1 MNNQDEEQ
9 FEKRSDYRQREDRP
23 HRHRGWKI
31 FGWLVLIVAVIAGI
45 YAFLAWHNV
54 KVTTNQMFNSS
65 GATRQRD
72 AQKVLDQRR
81 PVSILLLGTDT
92 GALGRSYKGRTDTVM
107 VMTINPQKQQ
117 TTIVSIPRDMKVN
130 LPGYP
135 EDSPAKINAA
145 YTFGGVKETINVV
158 QKHFNIPI
166 AWTTDVNG
174 SAYGEY
180 VLSTLFNKR
189 INSLVYYTIGTGCGA
204 GAVVDG
210 KFVGELGH
218 PEMGHIRLKR
228 HPDDLDF
235 KGICPFH
242 GDCLEGLVSGPTFE
256 ARTGKKGKDVPL
268 TDHVW
273 DIMAYY
279 VAQAALDTTLM
290 FRPGQIIFGGGVVSE
305 EFLKKVR
312 REFKKLLNNYVD
324 VGNVDEY
331 ITMPLAKNN
340 GSATIG
346 DFALALKAATE

>member
-1 MNNQDEEQ
+1 M
-9 FEKRSDYRQREDRP
+9 
-23 HRHRGWKI
+23 
-31 FGWLVLIVAVIAGI
+31 
-45 YAFLAWHNV
+45 
-54 KVTTNQMFNSS
+54 
-65 GATRQRD
+65 
-72 AQKVLDQRR
+72 
-81 PVSILLLGTDT
+81 
-92 GALGRSYKGRTDTVM
+92 
-107 VMTINPQKQQ
+107 
-117 TTIVSIPRDMKVN
+117 
-130 LPGYP
+130 
-135 EDSPAKINAA
+135 
-145 YTFGGVKETINVV
+145 
-158 QKHFNIPI
+158 
-166 AWTTDVNG
+166 
-174 SAYGEY
+174 
-180 VLSTLFNKR
+180 STLFNKR

-204 GAVVDG
+204 GAVIDG